1 MSAQACTLRSTCRS
15 PVEIPFGGVE
25 CHRANCAHFQEEESR
40 MRVGDHTITLGELAL
55 CVIAA
60 CVVWALIHGWG

>member
-1 MSAQACTLRSTCRS
+1 
-15 PVEIPFGGVE
+15 VK
-25 CHRANCAHFQEEESR
+25 
-40 MRVGDHTITLGELAL
+40 VGSLSVTLGEIAM

>member
-1 MSAQACTLRSTCRS
+1 MKFEFHTFGVS
-15 PVEIPFGGVE
+15 EIV
-25 CHRANCAHFQEEESR
+25 
-40 MRVGDHTITLGELAL
+40 L

>member
-1 MSAQACTLRSTCRS
+1 MTVGRFTLSIS
-15 PVEIPFGGVE
+15 
-25 CHRANCAHFQEEESR
+25 
-40 MRVGDHTITLGELAL
+40 DLAL

>member
-1 MSAQACTLRSTCRS
+1 VKTNGYA
-15 PVEIPFGGVE
+15 
-25 CHRANCAHFQEEESR
+25 
-40 MRVGDHTITLGELAL
+40 LGELAL